1 MRHLRL
7 YENSSR
13 YDLLKNKNW
22 SKFTTDLFD
31 QYCDKFKP
39 KIDFVNTLVFHHIIS
54 IFDDIDE
61 EYDTTTG
68 TELYFVV
75 MEVPQGQ
82 ETLEAVCDA
91 IGEYHAL
98 MKASLHLSNENILLY
113 GGSYRASDEEID
125 KKLEYI
131 TNEYERT
138 KKVLETII

>member
-39 KIDFVNTLVFHHIIS
+39 TIDFVNAYIIS

-68 TELYFVV
+68 TELYFVYEDV
-75 MEVPQGQ
+75 GDKEV
-82 ETLEAVCDA
+82 TYAVCDA

-98 MKASLHLSNENILLY
+98 IKASIHLSNENILLY
-113 GGSYRASDEEID
+113 GGSYITSDKEID
-125 KKLEYI
+125 EKLEYI
-131 TNEYERT
+131 SNEYERT